1 MSAVTVHIDVAEL
14 VARFAHAL
22 RHAGIPASPDSATR
36 FARALGVLPPAD
48 RTSLYWSS
56 RVTFG
61 VSAEHVAAFD
71 AVFETVFAGGADIAG
86 AVRNPDAPKDLAA
99 PQPPRPFS
107 STPPS
112 GVRES
117 GGTVALPESGLPGE
131 RVDAGDT
138 SRALATSDEVLAH
151 KDFAALNDDELAALR
166 RLLDALAVATPVRQ
180 TRRTRVNPR
189 GRRVDLR
196 RTLRR
201 SHHTAGDIVHL
212 ARRRRRERRRRLV
225 LLCDVSGSM
234 EPYTRAY
241 LQFLGCAAAG
251 ASAEAFVFATRLTHL
266 TRALRQ
272 GTLDEALRRA
282 GLRAPDWAGGTRIGE
297 SLAAFNDSFGRRGMA
312 RGAVVVI
319 VSDGWEREA
328 PDVVAR
334 EMERLARLAY
344 RIVWVNPRKA
354 LPGYAP
360 LVAGMA
366 AALPHCD
373 AFVSGHSLAALQEV
387 VAAIAERPHVAR
399 HSTFI
404 RKPTVHDQ
412 VETAVDLRTPTD
424 PDNTFPGAAAAPMEE
439 TA

>member
-1 MSAVTVHIDVAEL
+1 MSVATAHVDVADL
-14 VARFAHAL
+14 VARFAQAL
-22 RHAGIPASPDSATR
+22 RRAGVPASPDKATR
-36 FARALGVLPPAD
+36 FARALGVLPPVD
-48 RTSLYWSS
+48 RVSLYWAA
-56 RVTFG
+56 RVTFA
-61 VSAEHVAAFD
+61 VSVEHAAAFD
-71 AVFETVFAGGADIAG
+71 ALFDTMFAGGSDVAG
-86 AVRNPDAPKDLAA
+86 AVRHPDAPTRDLAA

-107 STPPS
+107 STPPP
-112 GVRES
+112 GAREA
-117 GGTVALPESGLPGE
+117 GGTVALPEPGLPGE
-131 RVDAGDT
+131 RADAGDT

-151 KDFAALNDDELAALR
+151 KDFAALNDDELAAMR
-166 RLLDALAVATPVRQ
+166 RLLETVAVATPVRE

-201 SHHTAGDIVHL
+201 SHRTAGDIVHL
-212 ARRRRRERRRRLV
+212 ARRRRRVRHRRLV

-272 GTLDEALRRA
+272 STLDEALRRA
-282 GLRAPDWAGGTRIGE
+282 GLHAPDWAGGTRIGE
-297 SLAAFNDSFGRRGMA
+297 SLAAFNDGFGRRGMA
-312 RGAVVVI
+312 RGAIIVI

-328 PDVVAR
+328 PDAVAR

-360 LVAGMA
+360 LAAGMA

-373 AFVSGHSLAALQEV
+373 VFVSGHSLAALQEV
-387 VAAIAERPHVAR
+387 VAAIGERRCPAHEV
-399 HSTFI
+399 
-404 RKPTVHDQ
+404 RK
-412 VETAVDLRTPTD
+412 
-424 PDNTFPGAAAAPMEE
+424 NTTHNTMAGDSRSPVEE
-439 TA
+439 TT